1 MYSRYAKKKGWDVQ
15 LMDVVRS
22 DLGGL
27 KYGTVVIEG
36 EDVYKFLKFETGA
49 HRVQRV
55 PVTEASGRI
64 QTSIAT
70 VAVLPVAEDVEVEI
84 NPQDVRTDT
93 YSAGGPGGQHVN
105 KTQSAVRLTHI
116 PTNIVVQCQDQRS
129 QTRNRELA
137 WKALKSK
144 LYEHF
149 EELKARERRDLRRTQ
164 VGTGDRSDKIRTYN
178 FPDSRIT
185 DTRLGASGSVH
196 NLEGFLQGEMDEL
209 MDRLLKWEREEKLKA
224 LAKKKGWDVQLMD
237 VVRSDLGGLKYGT
250 IAIEGEDVYKF
261 LKFETG
267 AHRVQRVP
275 VTEASGRIQTSIATV
290 AVLPQA
296 EDVEID
302 INPQD
307 VRTDTYS
314 AGGPG
319 GQHVN
324 KTQSAVR
331 LTHIPTNIVVQCQ
344 DQRSQTRNRELAWKA
359 LKTKLYEHFEELK
372 ARERRDLRR
381 TKVGTGDRSDK
392 IRTYNFPDSRVTDVR
407 LGASGSVHNLEG
419 FLQGEMDELMDRL
432 LKFERDEKLKA
443 LAKQA

>member
-1 MYSRYAKKKGWDVQ
+1 MLDQIKVKAARFDQIEKLIQDPGVLSNPAQYAGLMKERGQLLKSVMPYKELESVQQQKKDAQALLADPDMKAEAETEVASLVQRETKLLAALEEIALSNDESSSRSVIMELRPGVGGEEASLFAGELLEMYTRFAKKKGWDVQ
-15 LMDVVRS
+15 LMDVARS

-27 KYGTVVIEG
+27 KNGTISIDG

-55 PVTEASGRI
+55 PITEASGRI

-70 VAVLPVAEDVEVEI
+70 VAVLPVADDVEVEI
-84 NPQDVRTDT
+84 DPQDVRTDT

-105 KTQSAVRLTHI
+105 KTQSAVRLTHV

-209 MDRLLKWEREEKLKA
+209 FERLLKWEREEKLKA
-224 LAKKKGWDVQLMD
+224 LAKK
-237 VVRSDLGGLKYGT
+237 
-250 IAIEGEDVYKF
+250 A
-261 LKFETG
+261 
-267 AHRVQRVP
+267 
-275 VTEASGRIQTSIATV
+275 
-290 AVLPQA
+290 
-296 EDVEID
+296 
-302 INPQD
+302 
-307 VRTDTYS
+307 
-314 AGGPG
+314 
-319 GQHVN
+319 
-324 KTQSAVR
+324 
-331 LTHIPTNIVVQCQ
+331 
-344 DQRSQTRNRELAWKA
+344 
-359 LKTKLYEHFEELK
+359 
-372 ARERRDLRR
+372 
-381 TKVGTGDRSDK
+381 
-392 IRTYNFPDSRVTDVR
+392 
-407 LGASGSVHNLEG
+407 
-419 FLQGEMDELMDRL
+419 
-432 LKFERDEKLKA
+432 
-443 LAKQA
+443 

>member
-1 MYSRYAKKKGWDVQ
+1 MLDPFKQKAARFDQIEQLIQDPAVLSNPAQYGALMKERGQLLKKLGPYRDLEAVQKQKAETQALLADPDMKAEAEAEIASLQKRETELLAALEELALSSDETSSRSVIMELRPGVGGEEAALFAGELLEMYSRYAKKKGWDVQ

-27 KYGTVVIEG
+27 KYGTIVIEG

-70 VAVLPVAEDVEVEI
+70 VAVLPIAEDVEVEI

-144 LYEHF
+144 LYDHF
-149 EELKARERRDLRRTQ
+149 EELKAKERRDLRRTQ

-209 MDRLLKWEREEKLKA
+209 MERLLKWEREEKLKA
-224 LAKKKGWDVQLMD
+224 LAKK
-237 VVRSDLGGLKYGT
+237 
-250 IAIEGEDVYKF
+250 A
-261 LKFETG
+261 
-267 AHRVQRVP
+267 
-275 VTEASGRIQTSIATV
+275 
-290 AVLPQA
+290 
-296 EDVEID
+296 
-302 INPQD
+302 
-307 VRTDTYS
+307 
-314 AGGPG
+314 
-319 GQHVN
+319 
-324 KTQSAVR
+324 
-331 LTHIPTNIVVQCQ
+331 
-344 DQRSQTRNRELAWKA
+344 
-359 LKTKLYEHFEELK
+359 
-372 ARERRDLRR
+372 
-381 TKVGTGDRSDK
+381 
-392 IRTYNFPDSRVTDVR
+392 
-407 LGASGSVHNLEG
+407 
-419 FLQGEMDELMDRL
+419 
-432 LKFERDEKLKA
+432 
-443 LAKQA
+443 

>member
-1 MYSRYAKKKGWDVQ
+1 MLDQIKQKAARFDQIEKLIQDPAVTSQPAQYAALMKERGQLLKSVQPYKELESIQKQKTDAQALLADPDMKAEAEAEVATLSKRETELLAALEELALSSDETSSRSVIMELRPGVGGEEASLFAGELLEMYTRFAKKK
-15 LMDVVRS
+15 
-22 DLGGL
+22 
-27 KYGTVVIEG
+27 
-36 EDVYKFLKFETGA
+36 
-49 HRVQRV
+49 
-55 PVTEASGRI
+55 
-64 QTSIAT
+64 
-70 VAVLPVAEDVEVEI
+70 
-84 NPQDVRTDT
+84 N
-93 YSAGGPGGQHVN
+93 
-105 KTQSAVRLTHI
+105 
-116 PTNIVVQCQDQRS
+116 
-129 QTRNRELA
+129 
-137 WKALKSK
+137 
-144 LYEHF
+144 
-149 EELKARERRDLRRTQ
+149 
-164 VGTGDRSDKIRTYN
+164 
-178 FPDSRIT
+178 
-185 DTRLGASGSVH
+185 
-196 NLEGFLQGEMDEL
+196 
-209 MDRLLKWEREEKLKA
+209 
-224 LAKKKGWDVQLMD
+224 WDVQLMD

-296 EDVEID
+296 EDVEIE
-302 INPQD
+302 INAQD

-381 TKVGTGDRSDK
+381 TQVGSGDRSDK

-432 LKFERDEKLKA
+432 LKYEREEKLKA
-443 LAKQA
+443 LAKKA

>member
-1 MYSRYAKKKGWDVQ
+1 MLDQIKQKAARFDQIEKLIQDPAVTSQPAQYAALMKERGQLLKSVQPYKDLESVQKQKADAQALLADPDLKAEAEAEVATLTKREAELLAVLEELALSSDETSSRSVIMELRPGV
-15 LMDVVRS
+15 
-22 DLGGL
+22 GG
-27 KYGTVVIEG
+27 E
-36 EDVYKFLKFETGA
+36 
-49 HRVQRV
+49 
-55 PVTEASGRI
+55 EAS
-64 QTSIAT
+64 
-70 VAVLPVAEDVEVEI
+70 LF
-84 NPQDVRTDT
+84 
-93 YSAGGPGGQHVN
+93 AGE
-105 KTQSAVRLTHI
+105 LLEMY
-116 PTNIVVQCQDQRS
+116 
-129 QTRNRELA
+129 TR
-137 WKALKSK
+137 
-144 LYEHF
+144 F
-149 EELKARERRDLRRTQ
+149 
-164 VGTGDRSDKIRTYN
+164 
-178 FPDSRIT
+178 
-185 DTRLGASGSVH
+185 
-196 NLEGFLQGEMDEL
+196 
-209 MDRLLKWEREEKLKA
+209 
-224 LAKKKGWDVQLMD
+224 AKKKGWDVQLMD

-302 INPQD
+302 INSQD

-359 LKTKLYEHFEELK
+359 LKTKLYEHFEEQK
-372 ARERRDLRR
+372 AKERRDLRR
-381 TKVGTGDRSDK
+381 TQVGTGDRSDK

-419 FLQGEMDELMDRL
+419 FLQGDMDELMDRL
-432 LKFERDEKLKA
+432 LKYEREEKLKA
-443 LAKQA
+443 LAKKA

>member
-1 MYSRYAKKKGWDVQ
+1 MLDPFKQKAARFDQIEQLIQDPAVLANPAQYGALMKERGQLIKKLGPYRDLEAVQKQKLETQALLADPDMKAEAEAEIATLQKRESELLAALEELALSSDETSSRSVIMELRPGVGGEEAALFAGELLEMYSRYAKKKGWDVQ

-196 NLEGFLQGEMDEL
+196 NLESFLQGEMDEL
-209 MDRLLKWEREEKLKA
+209 MDRLLKWER
-224 LAKKKGWDVQLMD
+224 
-237 VVRSDLGGLKYGT
+237 
-250 IAIEGEDVYKF
+250 
-261 LKFETG
+261 
-267 AHRVQRVP
+267 
-275 VTEASGRIQTSIATV
+275 
-290 AVLPQA
+290 
-296 EDVEID
+296 
-302 INPQD
+302 
-307 VRTDTYS
+307 
-314 AGGPG
+314 
-319 GQHVN
+319 
-324 KTQSAVR
+324 
-331 LTHIPTNIVVQCQ
+331 
-344 DQRSQTRNRELAWKA
+344 
-359 LKTKLYEHFEELK
+359 
-372 ARERRDLRR
+372 
-381 TKVGTGDRSDK
+381 
-392 IRTYNFPDSRVTDVR
+392 
-407 LGASGSVHNLEG
+407 
-419 FLQGEMDELMDRL
+419 
-432 LKFERDEKLKA
+432 DEKLKA
-443 LAKQA
+443 LSKKA

>member
-1 MYSRYAKKKGWDVQ
+1 MLDQIKQKAARFDQIEKLIQDPAVTSQPAQYAALMKERGQLLKSVQPYKDLESVQKQKAEAEALLADPDMKAEAEAEVATLAKRESELLAALEELALSSDETSSRSVIMELRPGVGGEEASLFAGELLEMYTRFAKKKGWD
-15 LMDVVRS
+15 
-22 DLGGL
+22 
-27 KYGTVVIEG
+27 I
-36 EDVYKFLKFETGA
+36 
-49 HRVQRV
+49 
-55 PVTEASGRI
+55 
-64 QTSIAT
+64 
-70 VAVLPVAEDVEVEI
+70 
-84 NPQDVRTDT
+84 
-93 YSAGGPGGQHVN
+93 
-105 KTQSAVRLTHI
+105 
-116 PTNIVVQCQDQRS
+116 
-129 QTRNRELA
+129 
-137 WKALKSK
+137 
-144 LYEHF
+144 
-149 EELKARERRDLRRTQ
+149 
-164 VGTGDRSDKIRTYN
+164 
-178 FPDSRIT
+178 
-185 DTRLGASGSVH
+185 
-196 NLEGFLQGEMDEL
+196 
-209 MDRLLKWEREEKLKA
+209 
-224 LAKKKGWDVQLMD
+224 QLMD

-296 EDVEID
+296 EDLEID

-359 LKTKLYEHFEELK
+359 LKTKLYEHFEEQK
-372 ARERRDLRR
+372 AKERRDLRR
-381 TKVGTGDRSDK
+381 TQVGTGDRSDK

-419 FLQGEMDELMDRL
+419 FLQGDMDELMDRL
-432 LKFERDEKLKA
+432 LKYEREEKLKA
-443 LAKQA
+443 LAKKA